1 MSRRHCVVAWAFVL
15 FGQSLLCSEDEIAP
29 FAIRPSEPYFV
40 PESISLKKAI
50 DASEIAM
57 IAARQ
62 CGPANLM
69 IRENSISTSSR
80 CDQDVEQTAIRS
92 IRQATAQRFRENAA
106 TVALKLHYGLAAC
119 KKSQDLLS
127 RTRQELDRQSNAQ
140 SKLIQ
145 EGVPIPDPLLMDRLL
160 VDWNDQLLENESK
173 QRALRIQLS
182 ELVGSEIAC
191 NYDPMFEFNL
201 NPSDIDVCDYLQ
213 TAMRC
218 RHEIALLYGLRNS
231 INESAIEL
239 WESIAAALSGVPAL
253 RSKPLSV
260 AGRIKRLLLRDE
272 IEQAIQNR
280 KQWLETLIQE
290 RTNHIRKEVE
300 VAYETKRIAA
310 LRWANS
316 KEQSKIWETRVLQ
329 LERIG
334 EELKGNMADQSA
346 ARLQALQSE
355 VNTIKRWLDWHLA
368 NVDLENATGTI
379 LRTQSH

>member
-1 MSRRHCVVAWAFVL
+1 MSPRHCIFAWAFML
-15 FGQSLLCSEDEIAP
+15 SGQSLLCSEDDVPP

-40 PESISLKKAI
+40 AETISLKKTFYAT
-50 DASEIAM
+50 EIAM

-62 CGPANLM
+62 CGPANLV
-69 IRENSISTSSR
+69 IRENSVSTSSR
-80 CDQDVEQTAIRS
+80 RDQDVEQTAIRS

-119 KKSQDLLS
+119 KQSQDLLS

-145 EGVPIPDPLLMDRLL
+145 KGVPIPDPLLTDRLL

-173 QRALRIQLS
+173 QRTLRIQLS

-191 NYDPMFEFNL
+191 NYDPIFELNL

-218 RHEIALLYGLRNS
+218 RHEIALLCGLRNS
-231 INESAIEL
+231 INASAIEL
-239 WESIAAALSGVPAL
+239 WESIAAALSGVPTL

-272 IEQAIQNR
+272 IEQEIRNR
-280 KQWLETLIQE
+280 KQWLETLIEE

-329 LERIG
+329 LEKIG

-368 NVDLENATGTI
+368 NVDLENAIGTI
-379 LRTQSH
+379 LQTQSH